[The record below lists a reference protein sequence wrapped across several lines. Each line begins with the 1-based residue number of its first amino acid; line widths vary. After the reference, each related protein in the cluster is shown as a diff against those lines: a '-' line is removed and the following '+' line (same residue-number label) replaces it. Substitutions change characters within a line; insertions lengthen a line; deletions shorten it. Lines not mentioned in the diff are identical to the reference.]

1 MYVNVGGA
9 PADNA
14 CPSIADSS
22 AGLLAFFLI
31 THAVKDLMFT
41 TVSKKL
47 ALLKLIPVMGS
58 LLVMC

>member
-22 AGLLAFFLI
+22 AGLLASFFKTYALKNLI
-31 THAVKDLMFT
+31 FT
-41 TVSKKL
+41 Y
-47 ALLKLIPVMGS
+47 GF
-58 LLVMC
+58 